1 MPPKLHAPESL
12 AYPLL
17 ELKTQAAWRRWLS
30 KKHDKSSGVNFV
42 HYKKDSGVRG
52 VSYEE
57 ALDEALC
64 FGWIDS
70 TIRKIDEMR
79 YVHQFTPRK
88 PGSFWS
94 DVNKRKV
101 AALIAKGKMTE
112 HGAKFLPSM
121 KDIGA
126 AVKAGPAKTA
136 APKQVELPTCNAYEV
151 KRHISKG
158 LGCAHAV
165 VGASVRDL
173 CCGSQTSNH
182 SRTPCGIDHVTRI
195 GGIADRRKVNVPRA
209 WRTTSPLRNG
219 SVTASTNEIRE
230 NRDSVDQNERHTL
243 SSTSFVTGDNYVIS
257 S

>member
-136 APKQVELPTCNAYEV
+136 APKQVELPIELATLMKSNATFRKAWAAHTPWSARQYAIYVAEAKQAITRERRAESTMTRV
-151 KRHISKG
+151 LAG
-158 LGCAHAV
+158 L
-165 VGASVRDL
+165 
-173 CCGSQTSNH
+173 
-182 SRTPCGIDHVTRI
+182 RI
-195 GGIADRRKVNVPRA
+195 GEK
-209 WRTTSPLRNG
+209 
-219 SVTASTNEIRE
+219 
-230 NRDSVDQNERHTL
+230 
-243 SSTSFVTGDNYVIS
+243 
-257 S
+257 